1 MKQKR
6 GEEKRKRRRRR
17 KRRREGRRKP
27 RKVWNALILYGKVW
41 IFVWK
46 ILTINPFF
54 FFYEFGSKRTL
65 LGILVVF
72 GKFRLDLELF
82 WFGFVVD
89 LGLYGN

>member
-54 FFYEFGSKRTL
+54 FFFMN
-65 LGILVVF
+65 
-72 GKFRLDLELF
+72 
-82 WFGFVVD
+82 
-89 LGLYGN
+89 LGLKEPTWYIGGVWKI